1 MSKVAVIGLSG
12 ESIFMKVT
20 HLPNPSVTV
29 HAKEVYVEPGGKGYN
44 QAVALAKMGI
54 EVSFLTKVGKDAS
67 GKYCRTYMENIGI
80 HCVAVEDEKANTAL
94 ATILT
99 DDQGENEVIVYPGA
113 SKSLTV
119 DDVRMFQTE
128 IQKADVLVLQYE
140 IPKVALQEAI
150 RLAKQSHTYII
161 LNPAPAIY
169 DDEALLQSVDLITP
183 NLEEAK
189 KLYHLGENSTFDEVV
204 RALKSQPHPNMI
216 VTLGKKGALFI
227 AENQEIYFPG
237 IVVDAVDTTGA
248 GDTFTAGLAAS
259 IARGK
264 KMPEAIAYA
273 MAAASLSVTKPHVL
287 DSLPTNAEIEKFTKL
302 YNLKK

>member
-20 HLPNPSVTV
+20 QLPYPSVTV
-29 HAKEVYVEPGGKGYN
+29 HANEVYVEPGGKGYN

-54 EVSFLTKVGKDAS
+54 EVSFLTKVGKDSS
-67 GKYCRTYMENIGI
+67 GEYCRAYMEEIGI
-80 HCVAVEDEKANTAL
+80 QCFAIEDEKEKTAL

-99 DDQGENEVIVYPGA
+99 DEQGENEVIVYPGA
-113 SKSLTV
+113 SQCLTV
-119 DDVRMFQTE
+119 EDVRAFQTE
-128 IQKADVLVLQYE
+128 IQIADVLVLQYE

-150 RLAKQSHTYII
+150 HLAKQSHTYII

-169 DDEALLQSVDLITP
+169 DDNSLLQSVDLITP

-189 KLYHLGENSTFDEVV
+189 KLYHLNENSTLDEVV
-204 RALKSQPHPNMI
+204 GSIKCQPHSSVI
-216 VTLGKKGALFI
+216 VTLGKKGALLI
-227 AENQEIYFPG
+227 EENQETYFSG

-264 KMPEAIAYA
+264 KIEEAISYA
-273 MAAASLSVTKPHVL
+273 MVAASLSVTKPHVL
-287 DSLPTNAEIEKFTKL
+287 ESLPTNAEIEKFTKL

>member
-1 MSKVAVIGLSG
+1 MAKVAVIGLSG
-12 ESIFMKVT
+12 ESIFMKVKQ
-20 HLPNPSVTV
+20 LPNPSVTV
-29 HAKEVYVEPGGKGYN
+29 HANELYVEPGGKGYN

-54 EVSFLTKVGKDAS
+54 EVSFLTKIGKDAS

-80 HCVAVEDEKANTAL
+80 HCFAIEDENEKTAL

-99 DDQGENEVIVYPGA
+99 DEQGENEVIVYPGA
-113 SKSLTV
+113 SHCLTV
-119 DDVRMFQTE
+119 DDVRKFQTE
-128 IQKADVLVLQYE
+128 IQVADVLVLQYE
-140 IPKVALQEAI
+140 IPKDALLEAI

-169 DDEALLQSVDLITP
+169 DDDLLLQSADIITP

-189 KLYHLGENSTFDEVV
+189 KIYHLSENSPLDEVAK
-204 RALKSQPHPNMI
+204 ALKCQSHASII
-216 VTLGKKGALFI
+216 VTLGKKGALLI
-227 AENQEIYFPG
+227 EKNQETYFPG
-237 IVVDAVDTTGA
+237 ITVDAVDTTGA

-264 KMPEAIAYA
+264 KIQEAIPYA

-287 DSLPTNAEIEKFTKL
+287 ESLPTNAEIEKFTKL

>member
-29 HAKEVYVEPGGKGYN
+29 HANEVYVEPGGKGYN

-67 GKYCRTYMENIGI
+67 GKYCKTYIEKMGV
-80 HCVAVEDEKANTAL
+80 HCFAIEDEKEKTAL

-99 DDQGENEVIVYPGA
+99 DEQGENEVIVYPGA
-113 SKSLTV
+113 SQCLAV
-119 DDVRMFQTE
+119 DDVRAFQTE
-128 IQKADVLVLQYE
+128 IQMADVLVLQYE
-140 IPKVALQEAI
+140 IPQAALQEAI

-169 DDEALLQSVDLITP
+169 DDDLLLQSVDVITP
-183 NLEEAK
+183 NLEEVK
-189 KLYHLGENSTFDEVV
+189 KIYHLAENSTLDEVV
-204 RALKSQPHPNMI
+204 RGIKCQPHSSVI
-216 VTLGKKGALFI
+216 VTLGKKGALLI
-227 AENQEIYFPG
+227 EESQETYFPG
-237 IVVDAVDTTGA
+237 ITVDAVDTTGA

-264 KMPEAIAYA
+264 KMKEAISYA

-287 DSLPTNAEIEKFTKL
+287 ESLPTNAEIEKFTKL